1 MKIALVYSS
10 KAGMASS
17 LSRETPDAQRDE
29 EDEPPLDF
37 FAECDSDET
46 IQAVRDAL
54 SLRHEVV
61 PVESDEQAYERL
73 KAARPDL
80 VFNIAERLIGP
91 NRESHI
97 PDDLRGPRPALHG
110 LGPDD
115 ARHLPRQVAGQGDP
129 VLPRRPQP
137 RVLGRRPCAA
147 VPAAVRLPAIVKPL
161 FEGSSKGIKDNS
173 VVDTRAELEAR
184 VAEVTATYKQPVIIE
199 RFLRGWSSRSAS
211 WATPPDSR
219 SCPSSRSTTACSP
232 TGRARS
238 IPTRPSGS
246 GTRRTSRSRSSSARP
261 GSRPPSPPGC
271 RRRPPRPARSCAS
284 RTGAG
289 SMSGSTRDG
298 EPNILEVNPL
308 PGILPKPED
317 NSCLPKAARTAGY
330 SYNDAHPPRRRRG
343 PARYGLRPVPEPA
356 ADRRRSLPMAKSKNK
371 HRRRHRLQRLRSRS
385 TGRKVERLSEESV
398 AEDGQR
404 GPDRGHRSRL
414 HGHSSF
420 PSTRAS

>member
-97 PDDLRGPRPALHG
+97 P
-110 LGPDD
+110 
-115 ARHLPRQVAGQGDP
+115 VICE
-129 VLPRRPQP
+129 
-137 RVLGRRPCAA
+137 VLGLPYTGSDPMTLGICLDKSRAKEILSYHGVRNPEFWVVEPCAA

-184 VAEVTATYKQPVIIE
+184 VAEITSTYKQPVIIE
-199 RFLRGWSSRSAS
+199 RFLRGMEF
-211 WATPPDSR
+211 TVGVLGNDPDYEVLPIVEIDHSLL
-219 SCPSSRSTTACSP
+219 PD
-232 TGRARS
+232 G
-238 IPTRPSGS
+238 
-246 GTRRTSRSRSSSARP
+246 ARP
-261 GSRPPSPPGC
+261 IYSYEAKWIWDTPDKPLAIFKC
-271 RRRPPRPARSCAS
+271 PARIPAALADKIGDVIRRAC
-284 RTGAG
+284 RIL
-289 SMSGSTRDG
+289 RIKDWCRIDVRLDEDG

-330 SYNDAHPPRRRRG
+330 AYNDLILRVADEAL
-343 PARYGLRPVPEPA
+343 ARYGLRPRPGRA
-356 ADRRRSLPMAKSKNK
+356 AGEAAGACR
-371 HRRRHRLQRLRSRS
+371 
-385 TGRKVERLSEESV
+385 
-398 AEDGQR
+398 
-404 GPDRGHRSRL
+404 
-414 HGHSSF
+414 
-420 PSTRAS
+420 

>member
-29 EDEPPLDF
+29 DDEPPLDF

-46 IQAVRDAL
+46 IQAVHDAL
-54 SLRHEVV
+54 RARYEVV

-97 PDDLRGPRPALHG
+97 P
-110 LGPDD
+110 
-115 ARHLPRQVAGQGDP
+115 VICE
-129 VLPRRPQP
+129 
-137 RVLGRRPCAA
+137 VLGLPYTGSDPMTLGICLDKSRAKEILSYHGIRNPEFWVVEPGCA

-173 VVDTRAELEAR
+173 VVDARAELEAR

-199 RFLRGWSSRSAS
+199 RFLRGMEFTVGVLGNDPRYEVLPIVEIDHSLLPAGARPIYSYEAKWI
-211 WATPPDSR
+211 WDTPDKPLEIFK
-219 SCPSSRSTTACSP
+219 CP
-232 TGRARS
+232 AR
-238 IPTRPSGS
+238 IPAALADKIADLI
-246 GTRRTSRSRSSSARP
+246 RRT
-261 GSRPPSPPGC
+261 C
-271 RRRPPRPARSCAS
+271 RVLRIKDWCRIDVRL
-284 RTGAG
+284 
-289 SMSGSTRDG
+289 DENG

-330 SYNDAHPPRRRRG
+330 SYTDLILRVADEALARHGRG
-343 PARYGLRPVPEPA
+343 PAPVRPAGGEA
-356 ADRRRSLPMAKSKNK
+356 GACR
-371 HRRRHRLQRLRSRS
+371 
-385 TGRKVERLSEESV
+385 
-398 AEDGQR
+398 
-404 GPDRGHRSRL
+404 
-414 HGHSSF
+414 
-420 PSTRAS
+420 